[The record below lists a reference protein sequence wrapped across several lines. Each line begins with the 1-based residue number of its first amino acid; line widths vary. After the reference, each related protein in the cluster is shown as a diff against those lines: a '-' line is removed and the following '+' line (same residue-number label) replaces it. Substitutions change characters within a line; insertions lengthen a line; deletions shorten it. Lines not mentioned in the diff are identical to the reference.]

1 MTVRHSQRAES
12 FRQFFVFGIIGT
24 AGFVVDTTVL
34 YAAMAVLDHM
44 GFQDISLYVGRGISW
59 LVAATFTWAMN
70 RRFTFSDSRPPLRQW
85 LAFLASNAVGGLVN
99 VGLHFTLEIYVPLVA
114 EHQVLGVAVGA
125 IAGLFFNFSA
135 SKYVVFRRHH
145 RAAP

>member
-1 MTVRHSQRAES
+1 MTTPQSQRSELL
-12 FRQFFVFGIIGT
+12 RQFFVFGVIGT
-24 AGFVVDTTVL
+24 AGFVVDTSVL
-34 YAAMAVLDHM
+34 YLAMGFMGLDHY
-44 GFQDISLYVGRGISW
+44 SGRVVSW
-59 LVAATFTWAMN
+59 FVAATFTWAMN
-70 RRFTFSDSRPPLRQW
+70 RRFTFSDSRPPFRQW

-99 VGLHFTLEIYVPLVA
+99 FGIYAAMVTFMPPVA
-114 EHQVLGVAVGA
+114 EHPVIGVAVGA